1 MKPEKSGNSFHRELA
16 AVIDHTLLKPDAT
29 IAQIAKICQEAR
41 EYYFKSVCINPYWV
55 PYAAKLLNDSS
66 VKVCTVIGFPLGA
79 TTTAAKA
86 RDAAEAVAAGA
97 AEVDMV
103 QNIGALKSG
112 DYQTVLEDIRA
123 VVRAVQGKAIVKVI
137 LETGLLNDSEK
148 IKSCQLAV
156 ESGADFVKTS
166 TGFGA
171 GGATVADIALMRR
184 TVGPDFGVKASGG
197 VRDYETAM
205 AMIQAGANRIGTSSG
220 VAIVQH

>member
-1 MKPEKSGNSFHRELA
+1 MKSESGNTLHHELTA
-16 AVIDHTLLKPDAT
+16 MIDHTLLKPDAT
-29 IAQIAKICQEAR
+29 AAQIAKLCQEAR
-41 EYYFKSVCINPYWV
+41 DYCFKSVCINPYWV
-55 PYAAKLLNDSS
+55 PYASKLLRDSS

-79 TTTAAKA
+79 TTTAAKV

-97 AEVDMV
+97 SEVDMV

-137 LETGLLNDSEK
+137 LETCLLNDSEK
-148 IKSCQLAV
+148 IKSCQLTV
-156 ESGADFVKTS
+156 EAGADFVKTS

-171 GGATVADIALMRR
+171 GGATIADISLMRQ

-197 VRDYETAM
+197 VRDYEAAM
-205 AMIQAGANRIGTSSG
+205 AMIQAGASRIGTSSG
-220 VAIVQH
+220 VSIVQH